1 MIAIEQLLLEHGLI
15 LRLLDQL
22 EIAADRII
30 RDDDPPREFLE
41 GALEFCREFAD
52 KAHHYKEEYVM
63 FGLLAERHDGVIDG
77 EIERHRSQ
85 HEHCRNL
92 IGEISGGLAG
102 YERGVETCRRMLHRS
117 ISEYVDTLRSHI
129 RSENE
134 IFFPMVEE
142 ALSEE
147 DDMMLI
153 AEFRKYEEKVGANL
167 FKRFTRHVTELADRL

>member
-1 MIAIEQLLLEHGLI
+1 MIAVEQLLLEHGLI

-22 EIAADRII
+22 STAADRII
-30 RDDDPPREFLE
+30 RDDDPPREFIE
-41 GALEFCREFAD
+41 GAITFCREFAD

-92 IGEISGGLAG
+92 VNEIAAGLSG
-102 YERGVETCRRMLHRS
+102 YEAGVEASRRLLHRS
-117 ISEYVDTLRSHI
+117 ISEYVTTLRSHI

-134 IFFPMVEE
+134 VFFPMVED
-142 ALSEE
+142 ALTEE
-147 DDMMLI
+147 DDMALI
-153 AEFRKYEEKVGANL
+153 GAFKAYEEKVGDDL
-167 FKRFTRHVTELADRL
+167 FRRYTRHVTELADKL